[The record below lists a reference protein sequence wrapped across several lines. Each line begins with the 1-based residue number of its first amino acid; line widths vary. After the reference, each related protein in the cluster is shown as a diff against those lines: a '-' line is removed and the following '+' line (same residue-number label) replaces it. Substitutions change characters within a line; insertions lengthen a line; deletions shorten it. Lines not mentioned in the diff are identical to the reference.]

1 MARLSYMLSVAVA
14 VLAAFLGFTSCE
26 ALVEEVMEVSV
37 KTSVVGGDSGQMFV
51 SVKCD
56 GEWTLSL
63 TSGTG
68 TVDWARLCV
77 TSGSGDLNN
86 VVLSYEKNT
95 TNGSRSM
102 MIDLVSGTSKV
113 SCKVTQTAEVSDS
126 GNGSGNGSGS
136 SSGDGPDGG
145 MNLSST
151 GWLELPDMG
160 DSSLD
165 YYTHSFT
172 MGGKK
177 YRNYSFGW
185 SQKDLVS
192 LWVAYP
198 LCKMYSSGSAGRT
211 DEWAYDPLLGS
222 SSSNPGPGYG
232 GDYARGHQL
241 PSGDRQ
247 CCVEANQQTFYGTN
261 ITPQLNSHNGGIWL
275 DLENKVRTLAD
286 KADTM
291 YVVTGCVVKNS
302 TTFTQDT
309 DKRKMTVPTAYFK
322 ALLRYSK
329 SSTLGQWNMAGFYLE
344 HRSYNEALSKK
355 HCMSI
360 DELEKI
366 TGLDFFVNLPAKI
379 GKDQAAQ
386 LEAADP
392 ADSNIW
398 W

>member
-1 MARLSYMLSVAVA
+1 MARLSYMLSLTVVA
-14 VLAAFLGFTSCE
+14 LAAFLGFSSCE
-26 ALVEEVMEVSV
+26 ALVDEVMEVSV
-37 KTSVVGGDSGQMFV
+37 KSPVVSSDSGQMFV
-51 SVKCD
+51 SVRCD

-63 TSGTG
+63 TSGAG
-68 TVDWARLCV
+68 AVDWASLSV

-86 VVLSYEKNT
+86 IVLSYEKNT
-95 TNGSRSM
+95 ANGSRSL
-102 MIDLVSGTSKV
+102 MIDLVSGTSMV
-113 SCKVTQTAEVSDS
+113 SCKVTQAAAVSESEPGGGPGSGSGS
-126 GNGSGNGSGS
+126 GNGSGNG
-136 SSGDGPDGG
+136 
-145 MNLSST
+145 MNLSNT
-151 GWLELPDMG
+151 GWMELPDMS
-160 DSSLD
+160 DTSLD

-192 LWVAYP
+192 VWVAYP
-198 LCKMYSSGSAGRT
+198 LCKMYSSGNAGRT
-211 DEWAYDPLLGS
+211 DEWAYDHLLGS

-232 GDYARGHQL
+232 GSYARGHQL

-247 CCVEANQQTFYGTN
+247 CCVEANAQTFYGTN
-261 ITPQLNSHNGGIWL
+261 ITPQLNAHNEGIWL
-275 DLENKVRTLAD
+275 ELENKVRTMAE

-344 HRSYNEALSKK
+344 HRSYSESLSKK

-366 TGLDFFVNLPAKI
+366 TGLDFFANLPAKI

-392 ADSNIW
+392 SGSNVW